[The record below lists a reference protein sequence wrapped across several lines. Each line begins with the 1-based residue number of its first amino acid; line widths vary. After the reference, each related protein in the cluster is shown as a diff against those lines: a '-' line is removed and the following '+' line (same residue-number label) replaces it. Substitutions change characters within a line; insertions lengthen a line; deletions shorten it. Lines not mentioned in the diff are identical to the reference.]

1 MPLAAG
7 RGGHGGRVKIVI
19 GLGNPGPK
27 YAETRHN
34 VGWMVLDRLSDRA
47 GISGRGKER
56 DAAVTVRGRL
66 HDVDIALVKPLTF
79 MNDSGI
85 AVRKIL
91 ARERAPLDQMLVVV
105 DDFALPFGRL
115 RIRPDGTHGG
125 HNGLRSIVA
134 ELETQRFARLRV
146 GIGEPR
152 RDAIDHVL
160 SRFSSDERAQLP
172 TFLDAAADAVETWAR
187 EGAPAAANLWNGWT
201 LGGTVDVAPP
211 RDAAAAGPG
220 AATQRAGRT
229 PGSAGRGAAADPGDP
244 GTMVL
249 DAPADVA
256 AGPAAAHSDPEP
268 GQIGGPT
275 GADGIRRTRTGWRR
289 VLPHSREPESRE

>member
-1 MPLAAG
+1 MSVARL
-7 RGGHGGRVKIVI
+7 VV

-34 VGWMVLDRLSDRA
+34 VGWMVLDRIADRA
-47 GISGRGKER
+47 GLSGRGKER
-56 DAAVTVRGRL
+56 DAAISVRGRL
-66 HDVDIALVKPLTF
+66 GDLDIVLVKPLTF

-91 ARERAPLDQMLVVV
+91 AREHAPLDQMLVVV

-115 RIRPDGTHGG
+115 RIRPEGTHGG

-160 SRFSSDERAQLP
+160 SRFSGDERKLLP
-172 TFLDAAADAVETWAR
+172 ELLDAATDAVESWAR
-187 EGAPAAANLWNGWT
+187 DGAQAAANRWNGWT
-201 LGGTVDVAPP
+201 LASAAESSP
-211 RDAAAAGPG
+211 AAAADARPAATGRRARGADETAPRAADDTAVAEGTGDAGADAGRRERGEPMPVTEPGPG
-220 AATQRAGRT
+220 E
-229 PGSAGRGAAADPGDP
+229 
-244 GTMVL
+244 V
-249 DAPADVA
+249 
-256 AGPAAAHSDPEP
+256 
-268 GQIGGPT
+268 GGPT
-275 GADGIRRTRTGWRR
+275 GLDGIRRTRSGWRR
-289 VLPHSREPESRE
+289 ILPRASDHDPRS

>member
-1 MPLAAG
+1 
-7 RGGHGGRVKIVI
+7 VKIVV

-34 VGWMVLDRLSDRA
+34 VGWMVLDRLADRA

-56 DAAVTVRGRL
+56 DAAITVRGRL
-66 HDVDIALVKPLTF
+66 ADLDIVLVKPLTF

-91 ARERAPLDQMLVVV
+91 AREREPHEHMLVVV

-160 SRFSSDERAQLP
+160 SRFSGEERRLLP
-172 TFLDAAADAVETWAR
+172 DLLDAAADAVETWAR
-187 EGAPAAANLWNGWT
+187 EGATTAANQWNGWT
-201 LGGTVDVAPP
+201 LGGAGTAAPAS
-211 RDAAAAGPG
+211 AAAAPASGVAVP
-220 AATQRAGRT
+220 
-229 PGSAGRGAAADPGDP
+229 SSGAAAPASRPPGQRDGQDGPPPSGREP
-244 GTMVL
+244 GGAR
-249 DAPADVA
+249 DARAHHDEAPAPGEIGGE
-256 AGPAAAHSDPEP
+256 AGP
-268 GQIGGPT
+268 
-275 GADGIRRTRTGWRR
+275 DGIRRTRTGWRR
-289 VLPHSREPESRE
+289 VLPHGRDRDAPA

>member
-1 MPLAAG
+1 MSAAKL
-7 RGGHGGRVKIVI
+7 VV

-34 VGWMVLDRLSDRA
+34 VGWMVLDRIADRA
-47 GISGRGKER
+47 GLSGRGKER
-56 DAAVTVRGRL
+56 DAAISVRGRL
-66 HDVDIALVKPLTF
+66 GDLDIVLVKPLTF

-91 ARERAPLDQMLVVV
+91 AREHVPLEQMLVVV

-115 RIRPDGTHGG
+115 RIRPEGTHGG

-160 SRFSSDERAQLP
+160 SRFSGDERRLLP
-172 TFLDAAADAVETWAR
+172 ELLDAAADAVESWAR
-187 EGAPAAANLWNGWT
+187 DGAQASANRWNGWT
-201 LGGTVDVAPP
+201 LPAAAPGP
-211 RDAAAAGPG
+211 AAAAGGGARGADRAAPG
-220 AATQRAGRT
+220 VAGDTSVAGDTGDGAGRRDGGGSMPLT
-229 PGSAGRGAAADPGDP
+229 APGPGE
-244 GTMVL
+244 V
-249 DAPADVA
+249 
-256 AGPAAAHSDPEP
+256 
-268 GQIGGPT
+268 GGPT
-275 GADGIRRTRTGWRR
+275 GSDGIRRTRSGWRR
-289 VLPHSREPESRE
+289 ILPRASDDDPRS